1 MFRVMSLL
9 REKVT
14 LARLLTLHLEA
25 DVALFPFIRGK
36 SVKIAGPGLAMLR
49 AEDAH
54 WRLVDLW
61 GVATVPM

>member
-1 MFRVMSLL
+1 MSLL

-36 SVKIAGPGLAMLR
+36 SVKIAGPGLAM
-49 AEDAH
+49 
-54 WRLVDLW
+54 
-61 GVATVPM
+61 